1 MSEKIIKTLY
11 GGEINIEFFPDSHRY
26 KMQGQKNY
34 LVSVTAATGI
44 IDKSRVLIMWAL
56 GLTGNHLRRYFEE
69 SKHTEYTAEELLPI
83 IDEALKQHEI
93 KKQAAADT
101 GSLVHAFAESFA
113 RYKLGQGEQPVIDE
127 NWEENV
133 GNGVMAF
140 LDWFNENKVEFIETE
155 KFLYS
160 KKYDYVGTTDVVAKV
175 NDEIVIIDY
184 KTSKGIYS
192 EQYYQLAAYWG
203 AYEEETKLQ
212 LNRGAILHFDKETGK
227 PTFKIIER
235 EELQKDFE
243 TFLACLTV
251 KKREKEKAKY

>member
-1 MSEKIIKTLY
+1 MTEKIIKSLY
-11 GGEINIEFFPDSHRY
+11 DGQVTIEFYPESHRY
-26 KMQGQKNY
+26 KMKGEKSY
-34 LVSVTAATGI
+34 LISVTAATGI
-44 IDKSRVLIMWAL
+44 IDKSRVLINWAL
-56 GLTGNHLRRYFEE
+56 GLTASHLRKYFEE
-69 SKHTEYTAEELLPI
+69 SKHNEYTAEELLPI
-83 IDEALKQHEI
+83 IDESLKQHEI

-113 RYKLGQGEQPVIDE
+113 KYKLGQGEQPIIDE

-155 KFLYS
+155 KLLYS
-160 KKYDYVGTTDVVAKV
+160 KKYQYVGTTDVVAKV
-175 NDEIVIIDY
+175 NGEITIIDY

-203 AYEEETKLQ
+203 AYEEETGKA
-212 LNRGAILHFDKETGK
+212 LNSGAILHFDKETGK
-227 PTFKIIER
+227 PTFKTIER